1 MELCINEKRKGFT
14 LAELLIVVA
23 IIAVLVA
30 IAIPMFNKQLEKSR
44 EAADLA
50 NVRTAYAEVMTEVIL
65 GNVDKRVYVKL
76 KQQIKDWQSWDPVTI
91 GDVTHYKSE
100 GDTDQ
105 WIGVPEPKGTCEVYL
120 DQDNFD
126 IVFKWSGTGGEASY
140 DFNIRENLFDAL
152 NDSKLLERD
161 ELKKNNN
168 FEFDSRCPESSYVPE
183 IEKTIKENSLL
194 KNGTWA
200 YWGSGKEETKR
211 YLAWTSFNTN
221 EVGAGKKIPVIMQ
234 TSNGKYYITE
244 TTTGSRTVKEKE
256 YVAISQHLTPGDYVN
271 LINSSKQ
278 NGQEYNTLKEAYDA
292 YQKVLK
298 EEKYSYLKK

>member
-1 MELCINEKRKGFT
+1 
-14 LAELLIVVA
+14 
-23 IIAVLVA
+23 
-30 IAIPMFNKQLEKSR
+30 MFNKQLEKSR
-44 EAADLA
+44 EATDLA

-91 GDVTHYKSE
+91 GDVTHYKRV
-100 GDTDQ
+100 GDTGQ

-126 IVFKWSGTGGEASY
+126 IVFKWSGTGGGASY
-140 DFNIRENLFDAL
+140 DFNIKENLFDAL

-161 ELKKNNN
+161 DLKKNPN

-183 IEKTIKENSLL
+183 IEKMIKENSLL

-211 YLAWTSFNTN
+211 YLAWTSLNTN

-244 TTTGSRTVKEKE
+244 TTTGRRTVKGQE
-256 YVAISQHLTPGDYVN
+256 YVAISEHLVPGDYVK

-278 NGQEYNTLKEAYDA
+278 NGQEYSTLKEAYDA

-298 EEKYSYLKK
+298 SEKYGYLKQ

>member
-1 MELCINEKRKGFT
+1 MRKRKGFT

-44 EAADLA
+44 EATDLA

-161 ELKKNNN
+161 ELKKNSN

-200 YWGSGKEETKR
+200 YWESGKEETKR

-244 TTTGSRTVKEKE
+244 TTTGSRTVKGKE
-256 YVAISQHLTPGDYVN
+256 YVAISQHLTPGDYVK

>member
-1 MELCINEKRKGFT
+1 MRKRKGFT

-30 IAIPMFNKQLEKSR
+30 IAIPIFNKQLEKSR
-44 EAADLA
+44 EATDLA
-50 NVRTAYAEVMTEVIL
+50 NVRNAYAEVMTEVIL
-65 GNVDKRVYVKL
+65 GNMDKKVSVKL
-76 KQQIKDWQSWDPVTI
+76 KQKVKDWQAWDPVTI

-100 GDTDQ
+100 GDTEH
-105 WIGVPEPKGTCEVYL
+105 WIGVPGPDGTCDVYFN
-120 DQDNFD
+120 QEQYG
-126 IVFKWSGTGGEASY
+126 IVFKWSDKGGGASY
-140 DFNIRENLFDAL
+140 DFNIDENLFDAL
-152 NDSKLLERD
+152 NNSKLLERD
-161 ELKKNNN
+161 DLIKNSN
-168 FEFDSRCPESSYVPE
+168 FEFDFRCPESSYVPE
-183 IEKTIKENSLL
+183 IEKMIKDNSLL

-244 TTTGSRTVKEKE
+244 TTTGSRTVKGKE
-256 YVAISQHLTPGDYVN
+256 YVAISQHLIPGDYVK